1 MKSNRI
7 KSYFKSI
14 KALKRY
20 LINKQKAL
28 KILNKRNNFEIT
40 LSSILLT
47 IDWLTT
53 IWIIP

>member
-7 KSYFKSI
+7 KGYFESI

-28 KILNKRNNFEIT
+28 KILNKRNNFEIK
-40 LSSILLT
+40 LCSILLT
-47 IDWLTT
+47 IVWT
-53 IWIIP
+53 I